1 MSKKVVRGLLRSD
14 GKPNFSNAVSSKP
27 GELEYL
33 MQHPVH
39 FASLRSPII
48 KGIDTMI
55 TNSVRRLP
63 ITDAKGCLM
72 GIVTATDVVNFL
84 GGGDY
89 YCIIK
94 VKHGGRFFS
103 ALNEPLESITTKN
116 VIYAN
121 ACESFADVLEKMIVN
136 NKGAVPIVKNEKEL
150 VGIITEHDIVRFLSG
165 RSMNQKVGDCMTRNP
180 VFASPE
186 ISIGSTSKLMV
197 SNGFRRVPI
206 KKDDEIVGMVTTSD
220 IVRYFGEGR
229 AFRRVLLDE
238 MDQVL
243 SAPVTEIMRT
253 DVVTVDADMLL
264 GDVAPII
271 AASMVGAV
279 LVKEKGVTTGI
290 FTERDMLT
298 ALVLP

>member
-1 MSKKVVRGLLRSD
+1 MSKKVVRGFLRSD
-14 GKPNFSNAVSSKP
+14 GKPNFSNAVSTKP

-39 FASLRSPII
+39 YATLRSPII
-48 KGIDTMI
+48 KGMDTMI
-55 TNSVRRLP
+55 TYGVRRLP
-63 ITDAKGCLM
+63 ITDATGSLM
-72 GIVTATDVVNFL
+72 GIVTATDMVNFL

-116 VIYAN
+116 VIFAN
-121 ACESFADVLEKMIVN
+121 ICESFAEVLEKMVVN
-136 NKGAVPIVKNEKEL
+136 NKGAVPIVKDDKEL
-150 VGIITEHDIVRFLSG
+150 VGILTEHDVVKFLSG
-165 RSMNQKVGDCMTRNP
+165 RSLNLKVGDRMTRNP

-197 SNGFRRVPI
+197 SNGFRRLPI
-206 KKDDEIVGMVTTSD
+206 KKGDDIVGIATTMD

-243 SAPVTEIMRT
+243 SAPVSDIMRT
-253 DVVTVDADMLL
+253 DIVTVDADMPL
-264 GDVAPII
+264 GEVAPII
-271 AASMVGAV
+271 AASTCGAV
-279 LVKEKGVTTGI
+279 LVKESGAIAGI
-290 FTERDMLT
+290 FTERDLLA
-298 ALVLP
+298 ALAIQ